1 MKRIGRVIRTAGGMA
16 IARSPD
22 DTHPT
27 IGEQII
33 DESLS
38 TVGEVVDVMGPT
50 SKPYIVINP
59 TTGRP
64 ESLLNEPVYSR

>member
-22 DTHPT
+22 DSHPE
-27 IGEQII
+27 IGAQII

-38 TVGEVVDVMGPT
+38 RVGEVVDVMGPT

-59 TTGRP
+59 TTGSP
-64 ESLLNEPVYSR
+64 ESLLNEPLYSR